1 MSRLL
6 YGAQES
12 IVRGLRDRS
21 RFLEIDRTGGMTNLQ
36 MDMLSLLISNCT
48 LMINFAENITKI
60 YNKIKLKFT
69 QAAITF
75 NFGIFVSFRDV
86 FSTDGNPI
94 VF

>member
-1 MSRLL
+1 
-6 YGAQES
+6 
-12 IVRGLRDRS
+12 
-21 RFLEIDRTGGMTNLQ
+21 
-36 MDMLSLLISNCT
+36 
-48 LMINFAENITKI
+48 MINFAENITKI

-69 QAAITF
+69 QGAITF